1 MTREN
6 KKPEACKWADLMA
19 KDIWNFI
26 DQRAKLY
33 QVRREELVETFTDA
47 LNAYEQYKEQE

>member
-33 QVRREELVETFTDA
+33 QVRREELVEIFTDA